1 VDHLAILLSSSI
13 VVLAGTPIMIKL
25 AKRLDFVDYPSDLK
39 IHTKPTPLLGGVAVF
54 VGFLTALLLGLIL
67 LGLPLN
73 TDIMGILISGV
84 LVLAVGLW
92 DDRKGLSP
100 SWKLVGQII
109 AAISFLMFSRNVKI
123 LTGSDWDIL
132 ILLLWIV
139 GLMNAVNYM
148 DAMDGLCGGISF
160 ISASAFLVIAL
171 FTHQTYSVIIALAL
185 MGGLL
190 GFLRYNWSPAKIFL
204 GDAGSMF
211 NGFILACLGIL
222 FARDNTSYSSL
233 LVPIL
238 ILSYPIFDI
247 SFVTL
252 VRLREGRKVYV
263 GDYNNSPRRIASLG
277 MQNRKV
283 VLWIYLFCFLLGSLG
298 VLVYFFFESPIK
310 MLIAVFVWL
319 ILTIFGVHLQRN
331 FVNIREKLLLIM
343 TDMLMINAVFLFFF
357 WVKFHSGLFHNQF
370 FIHLSE
376 FTAPIIW
383 INIFWLNLF
392 GIFGLYEIL
401 GDSRFKDEM
410 RNIAKSVGAGIVVF
424 LILTLNPSYLQIKSW
439 ILLLVYSSFLIVA
452 LWLGRGITTFLI
464 RKLNLFGAFYRRS
477 IILGTGS
484 HALKLCK
491 KLSSNP
497 GYGYRVMGLV
507 QEDDKDPPSPSLD
520 IKCKIEGKILGT
532 INELDE
538 IARENKVQD
547 ILIAVE
553 PGWKGPLLQ
562 EVMNSVHNL
571 EVSFKIIPEL
581 SDLRRGYQT
590 APLRSDILLR
600 IFPRHMRSWEWLVK
614 RFFDAL
620 VSLVILI
627 GFLPL
632 WILLAGLIKLT
643 FRTSPLVKETYLGKM
658 RKPVQIFKFR
668 LIPGKIENEKA
679 DSSSEVKLPGLGS
692 FLKNSKLEKIPM
704 LLNVLRGE
712 ISLIGPPLLNPETFE
727 NLSNKFPL
735 LPKRLNVKPGLIGL
749 SNSKHKQE
757 KFLEEAKDQF
767 QGDLYYM
774 ENMSLF
780 LDVKVLWGTL
790 ILLVRK

>member
-1 VDHLAILLSSSI
+1 MYYLIPLVVSFIL
-13 VVLAGTPIMIKL
+13 VLATTPLFIML
-25 AKRLDFVDYPSDLK
+25 ARRFNFLDYPSALK
-39 IHTKPTPLLGGVAVF
+39 AHNQPTPLFGGLAV
-54 VGFLTALLLGLIL
+54 VIGFIVSLFIGLVLLHLSV
-67 LGLPLN
+67 N
-73 TDIMGILISGV
+73 ADIVGILASGL
-84 LVLAVGLW
+84 LVLGVGLW
-92 DDRKGLSP
+92 DDKKGLSP
-100 SWKLVGQII
+100 SWKLFGQII
-109 AAISFLMFSRNVKI
+109 AAIAFLLLSGNVKI
-123 LTGSDWDIL
+123 LTGSDWDML
-132 ILLLWIV
+132 ILLIWIV
-139 GLMNAVNYM
+139 GLMNAVNFL

-160 ISASAFLVIAL
+160 ISASAFLVISL
-171 FTHQTYSVIIALAL
+171 FTRQTYSVIIALAL

-222 FARDNTSYSSL
+222 FARDNTTYSSL

-343 TDMLMINAVFLFFF
+343 TDMVMINAVFLFFF
-357 WVKFHSGLFHNQF
+357 WMKFHSGLFHNEF
-370 FIHLSE
+370 LILLSE
-376 FTAPIIW
+376 YTAPVIW

-392 GIFGLYEIL
+392 AIFGLYEIP
-401 GDSRFKDEM
+401 GDSKFQDEM
-410 RNIAKSVGAGIVVF
+410 RGIAKSVGAGIILF
-424 LILTLNPSYLQIKSW
+424 LILTLNPSYLQLKSW
-439 ILLLVYSSFLIVA
+439 ILLLVYSSALIVA
-452 LWLGRGITTFLI
+452 LWLGRGITTFLV
-464 RKLNLFGAFYRRS
+464 RKFNLFGAFYRRS

-484 HALKLCK
+484 HALHLYQKLT
-491 KLSSNP
+491 SNP

-507 QEDDKDPPSPSLD
+507 QEYEEAPPSSYLD
-520 IKCKIEGKILGT
+520 MEKKVEGKILGT
-532 INELDE
+532 INDLDE

-553 PGWKGPLLQ
+553 PDWKGPLLQ
-562 EVMNSVHNL
+562 EVMNSVPNL

-590 APLRSDILLR
+590 APLKSDNLRR
-600 IFPRHMRSWEWLVK
+600 IFPSHMRSWEWLVK

-620 VSLVILI
+620 ASLVILI

-632 WILLAGLIKLT
+632 WVLLAGLIKLT
-643 FRTSPLVKETYLGKM
+643 LKTSPLVKETFLGKM
-658 RKPVQIFKFR
+658 RKPVQIYKFR
-668 LIPGKIENEKA
+668 IIPDKIENEKL
-679 DSSSEVKLPGLGS
+679 DSSSEIKLSRLGR
-692 FLKNSKLEKIPM
+692 FLRNSKLEKIPM

-712 ISLIGPPLLNPETFE
+712 ISLIGPWLLKPETFE
-727 NLSNKFPL
+727 ELSNKFPL
-735 LPKRLNVKPGLIGL
+735 LPKRLNVKPGLIGFGI
-749 SNSKHKQE
+749 SRYKRE
-757 KFLEEAKDQF
+757 DVPAAAKNQLQD
-767 QGDLYYM
+767 DLYYM

-780 LDVKVLWGTL
+780 MDIK
-790 ILLVRK
+790 ILGGALLALVRK